1 MGATLKPELILSHNG
16 IPFNHLKEQFTE
28 KSFKEYCDKVI
39 QFVTNSRIKVA
50 FFELGDYNG
59 KDGANRK
66 KEMYNYLDPEAP
78 GADGVPWIVTHFLN
92 RLPQDVEAGAFI
104 STNPKYAWNLYDQNN
119 KDGNTKIGNGK
130 NGSVM
135 DNMAQAFRLIEALNK
150 SSKAVGGEQFV
161 HMEFDHEGGGDYQDD
176 TPYGG
181 KNGDPIGV
189 GYTKWLWNQYM
200 PKSVTFS
207 DKDASKQSFDG
218 HYQWGWINYAVDAWQ
233 QKSGGSI
240 DAYAENYWFGENND
254 QPGKFGAPY
263 TGDKD
268 VPGKW
273 LNLPTI
279 QDVLGK
285 DPGSN
290 LPITGGSNTYNW
302 QVLDKKG
309 NEVLSPQA
317 INTVYTYYKDNPSAL
332 VELFDDERYQD
343 NGAKTRTL
351 SSGYYGP
358 ISSLDPSNRTG
369 DKAPQAGIPTFSIEY
384 LSSTNGK
391 NASKAKSLIGQYTD
405 NSSLNSNGGTFD
417 GFSVLGYDNWV
428 SFLNGVAD
436 RIAKAS
442 GSTAEQARI
451 QIYEQQFLPVE
462 WLSESVA
469 NPWTDERLG
478 GSDDDEF
485 IDGKNGRDIYTGGG
499 GADTFKTHL
508 GHVTIKDFT
517 PNEGDKLL
525 LLSGV
530 YSRTNKGG
538 DLHLSHE
545 SGATASLKNT
555 SDSKLWY
562 YLNGNLNP
570 DFGTW
575 DSGITLHQKKK
586 AISFSSKAS
595 MALTRTDARSGII
608 SFGLQSISDG
618 TTALVLK
625 NAAAASASA
634 LTSARI
640 FTEQGSGSWLA
651 SEGKAQG
658 RSAANSAGI
667 SAGNYTPVAI
677 DSSGNRLA
685 VKTLSSSGN
694 TVNVTF
700 AGGISARYS
709 TQATGVAT
717 NLPGTGKLSV
727 TVHRLG
733 RLSNGLGFYEADPI
747 TGAVTLK
754 GKTYQT
760 GDADYLDAAYQLAS
774 QSDLLLNPNQLPKY
788 AGTST
793 FNNLPLTANKS
804 YGLLLDRGGRGDDL
818 ISSFANANPK
828 GTVQTQT
835 FEAPNGG
842 VVYGIEDVRP
852 GESGYDGDF
861 NDFIVSLSSSDFS
874 IA

>member
-1 MGATLKPELILSHNG
+1 MAATLKPELILSHNG

-28 KSFKEYCDKVI
+28 NSFKEYCDKVI
-39 QFVTNSRIKVA
+39 EFVTNSRIKVA
-50 FFELGDYNG
+50 FFELGDYYG

-78 GADGVPWIVTHFLN
+78 GADGTPWIVTHFLN

-119 KDGNTKIGNGK
+119 KDENNKIGNGE

-150 SSKAVGGEQFV
+150 SSIAVGGEQFV
-161 HMEFDHEGGGDYQDD
+161 HMEFDHEGGGDYQND

-189 GYTKWLWNQYM
+189 GYTKWLWNQFM
-200 PKSVTFS
+200 PTSVTFS
-207 DKDASKQSFDG
+207 DEDASKQSFDG

-240 DAYAENYWFGENND
+240 DAYAENYWFGENQD
-254 QPGKFGAPY
+254 EPGKFTNPY
-263 TGDKD
+263 IGDKD
-268 VPGKW
+268 APGKW
-273 LNLPTI
+273 LNLPLI
-279 QDVLGK
+279 QEVLGD
-285 DPGSN
+285 DPSKN

-302 QVLDKKG
+302 QVLDDNG

-317 INTVYTYYKDNPSAL
+317 INTVYTYYKDYPSAL
-332 VELFDDERYQD
+332 VELFDDERYQEY
-343 NGAKTRTL
+343 GASTRTL

-358 ISSLDPSNRTG
+358 VSSLDPSNRTG

-391 NASKAKSLIGQYTD
+391 NASKSKSLIGQYTD
-405 NSSLNSNGGTFD
+405 NSNLNSNGGTFD
-417 GFSVLGYDNWV
+417 GFSVLDYENWV

-436 RIAKAS
+436 RIATAS
-442 GSTAEQARI
+442 GTSAEQARI
-451 QIYEQQFLPVE
+451 QIYEQQFLPIE

-469 NPWTDERLG
+469 NAWTDERLG
-478 GSDDDEF
+478 GSDEDEF
-485 IDGKNGRDIYTGGG
+485 IDGKNGSDIYTGGG

-530 YSRTNKGG
+530 YSKKNKGG

-545 SGATASLKNT
+545 SGATASLKST
-555 SDSKLWY
+555 SDSKFLY
-562 YLNGNLNP
+562 YANSDLNA

-575 DSGITLHQKKK
+575 DSGITLDTKKK
-586 AISFSSKAS
+586 AISFGSKAS
-595 MALTRTDARSGII
+595 MALTRTDAGSGTI
-608 SFGLQSISDG
+608 SFGLESISGG
-618 TTALVLK
+618 TTALILK
-625 NAAAASASA
+625 NASAASGKA

-640 FTEQGSGSWLA
+640 FTEEGSGSWLA
-651 SEGKAQG
+651 SEGKTQG
-658 RSAANSAGI
+658 GSAAKSTGI

-685 VKTLSSSGN
+685 LKALSSSGN
-694 TVNVTF
+694 TINATF

-709 TQATGVAT
+709 TEATGVAT
-717 NLPGTGKLSV
+717 NLPGTEDLTV
-727 TVHRLG
+727 TVQRLG
-733 RLSNGLGFYEADPI
+733 RLNNGLGFYEADPI
-747 TGAVTLK
+747 TGAVTLN
-754 GKTYQT
+754 GKIYETD
-760 GDADYLDAAYQLAS
+760 DAGYLDAAYQLAS

-793 FNNLPLTANKS
+793 FNNLPLNANQS
-804 YGLLLDRGGRGDDL
+804 YGLLLDRGGQGTDL
-818 ISSFANANPK
+818 ISSFANANPN
-828 GTVQTQT
+828 GAVQTQT
-835 FEAPNGG
+835 FEAKNGG
-842 VVYGIEDVRP
+842 VVYGFEDLRP
-852 GESGYDGDF
+852 GEDGYDRDF